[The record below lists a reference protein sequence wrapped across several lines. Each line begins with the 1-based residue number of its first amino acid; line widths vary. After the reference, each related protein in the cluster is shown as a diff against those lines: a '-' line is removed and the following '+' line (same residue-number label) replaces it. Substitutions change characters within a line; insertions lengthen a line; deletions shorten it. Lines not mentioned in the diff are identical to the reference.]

1 MASWAALSP
10 SIVEYFE
17 GEDFYRCGYCKNES
31 GSRSN
36 GERAGLVGREG
47 RRWLGGGRVSSGV
60 AASRPSGWWVVS
72 RPGPGVAPCASG
84 PCGAN
89 VNTECGSPRVPWLSE
104 FERISPLVEQGS
116 F

>member
-36 GERAGLVGREG
+36 GERAGLVGGEG
-47 RRWLGGGRVSSGV
+47 RR
-60 AASRPSGWWVVS
+60 
-72 RPGPGVAPCASG
+72 
-84 PCGAN
+84 
-89 VNTECGSPRVPWLSE
+89 
-104 FERISPLVEQGS
+104 
-116 F
+116 

>member
-47 RRWLGGGRVSSGV
+47 RRGSAAGGCPRGV
-60 AASRPSGWWVVS
+60 AASRAEWLEGRVQ
-72 RPGPGVAPCASG
+72 APAQ
-84 PCGAN
+84 A
-89 VNTECGSPRVPWLSE
+89 
-104 FERISPLVEQGS
+104 
-116 F
+116 

>member
-36 GERAGLVGREG
+36 GERAGLVGGEG
-47 RRWLGGGRVSSGV
+47 RRWLGGPRVSSGGRGVSGRV
-60 AASRPSGWWVVS
+60 AGGSCPGC
-72 RPGPGVAPCASG
+72 GPGVAPAPSG
-84 PCGAN
+84 PRGAN
-89 VNTECGSPRVPWLSE
+89 AECGSPRVPWLSG
-104 FERISPLVEQGS
+104 FENGPHP
-116 F
+116 

>member
-36 GERAGLVGREG
+36 GERAGLVGALQAQRSRRCSG
-47 RRWLGGGRVSSGV
+47 RGST
-60 AASRPSGWWVVS
+60 PSGLS
-72 RPGPGVAPCASG
+72 PTSCSQSG
-84 PCGAN
+84 GTQLP
-89 VNTECGSPRVPWLSE
+89 
-104 FERISPLVEQGS
+104 
-116 F
+116 

>member
-47 RRWLGGGRVSSGV
+47 RRWLGGGRVSSGGRGV
-60 AASRPSGWWVVS
+60 SGRVKEGRVQAA
-72 RPGPGVAPCASG
+72 AQA
-84 PCGAN
+84 
-89 VNTECGSPRVPWLSE
+89 
-104 FERISPLVEQGS
+104 
-116 F
+116 